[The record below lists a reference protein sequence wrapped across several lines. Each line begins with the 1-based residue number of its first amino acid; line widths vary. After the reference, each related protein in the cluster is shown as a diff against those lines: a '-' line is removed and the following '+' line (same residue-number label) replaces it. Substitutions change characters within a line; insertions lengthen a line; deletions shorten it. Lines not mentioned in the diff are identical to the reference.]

1 MAQTNMDMNDL
12 NVEDQKVDDLEETKQ
27 VITRV
32 DDDEEDKDID

>member
-12 NVEDQKVDDLEETKQ
+12 NGEDQKVDDLEETKQ

-32 DDDEEDKDID
+32 DDDEEDEDTD